1 MASESSDETVL
12 RAMLAQNCW
21 FETSYHPVATALGH
35 RYFCFCRVFEARA
48 FYHFALRALLS
59 LSPALVSKLTDRYGL
74 ILGLGIAHGA
84 QPMHSISISIE
95 TLSVC
100 HVHA

>member
-1 MASESSDETVL
+1 MASESSDETVF

-35 RYFCFCRVFEARA
+35 RYFLRVFEARA

-59 LSPALVSKLTDRYGL
+59 LSLALVSKLTDRYGL
-74 ILGLGIAHGA
+74 ILGLGIASGA
-84 QPMHSISISIE
+84 QLMHSISISFE
-95 TLSVC
+95 TLSLC